1 MPNVKKTNASAANT
15 DTKKS
20 AGRKSTAKAT
30 LKTSLSLEIGE
41 NSFSYD
47 DLVKNAKN
55 VYRYDMKKKV
65 SDIKSIDLYVKPEE
79 GKVYFVING
88 DESGSYNL

>member
-20 AGRKSTAKAT
+20 AARKSTAKAT

>member
-1 MPNVKKTNASAANT
+1 MPNVKKTTASAAST

-20 AGRKSTAKAT
+20 TGRKSAAKTA